1 MNVQLSQQAL
11 LDALVSHQAYLYRLS
26 STEINN
32 LLTQFDSISNEM
44 LSKLRDL
51 LDDLSDAEKTAFMA
65 GQYTTPA
72 LKEVRTI
79 VQTWQASVASGL
91 LESFTVS
98 ATALAVYEATYQ
110 AKTIDNRKIEPNGKT
125 LFNKAKKTPLSGGVL
140 LDYLFEKIAD
150 DAKVRVE
157 QTIRDGL
164 SKGQTNQQI
173 VQRIKGKKALNYQDG
188 ILEQSRSSIS
198 TMVRTA
204 RSHVSNQAMLDTYK
218 VLDVSYVKFVATLDS
233 RTSKQCASLDGAV
246 YKADEPHPTP
256 PLHPNCRSIILP
268 VTNKEGTTIGKR
280 PFNSKVGDSGEIGV
294 VDSNTTFKG
303 WFDKQDAAFQKS
315 WLGPSRYKLFKEGKY
330 SLDKFVDPLTGQ
342 PFTLAELKKLD
353 EEMFKRLGL

>member
-1 MNVQLSQQAL
+1 MMDQITQQDLFNHLVQ
-11 LDALVSHQAYLYRLS
+11 HQAYLYRLS
-26 STEINN
+26 SSEINS
-32 LLTQFDSISNEM
+32 LLNQFNSLSNEM
-44 LSKLRDL
+44 LSQLRDL
-51 LDDLSDAEKTAFMA
+51 LDELSEAEKSALMA

-72 LKEVRTI
+72 LKEIRASIQAWQSSLLTTI
-79 VQTWQASVASGL
+79 PEA
-91 LESFTVS
+91 FTVS
-98 ATALAVYEATYQ
+98 ASALAVNEAIYQ
-110 AKTIDNRKIEPNGKT
+110 ARVLGEKIKEPNAKT
-125 LFNKAKKTPLSGGVL
+125 LYSKIKKQPMSGGVL
-140 LDYLFEKIAD
+140 LDYLFNKIAD
-150 DAKVRVE
+150 DAKTRVE
-157 QTIRDGL
+157 QVIRDGL
-164 SKGQTNQQI
+164 SQSQTNQQI
-173 VQRIKGKKALNYQDG
+173 IQRIKGKKALNYQDG

-218 VLDVSYVKFVATLDS
+218 LLDVSYVKFVATLDS

-280 PFNSKVGDSGEIGV
+280 SFNSKVGDSGEIST
-294 VDSNTTFKG
+294 VDSNTSFKN
-303 WFDKQDAAFQKS
+303 WFDGQSLTFQEQ
-315 WLGPSRYKLFKEGKY
+315 WLGQSRYKLFKEGKY
-330 SLDKFVDPLTGQ
+330 TLDKFVDPLTGQ

>member
-32 LLTQFDSISNEM
+32 LLTQFDSLSSEM

-51 LDDLSDAEKTAFMA
+51 LDDLSDAEKTALMA
-65 GQYTTPA
+65 AQYTTPA
-72 LKEVRTI
+72 LKEVRAL

-110 AKTIDNRKIEPNGKT
+110 AKTLANRKIEPNGKT

-303 WFDKQDAAFQKS
+303 WFDKQDASFQKS
-315 WLGPSRYKLFKEGKY
+315 WLGPTRYKLFKEGKY
-330 SLDKFVDPLTGQ
+330 SLDKFIDPLTGQ